1 MKKTENVTENL
12 TAKEFIFKLQNPQ
25 VYTGKEINAV
35 HKTPDENSV
44 HICLVFPDTYEIG
57 MSHDGLKILYHL
69 LNQMENVIAERCFL
83 PEKASIQIF
92 EEYNFPLF
100 SLESKRPLKDFDLI
114 GFSLLSETTFT
125 NVLQVLHM
133 AQVPLRREERDHT
146 HHTHPLIAA
155 GGISAVNPEPLR
167 DFIDIFAVGDG
178 EILFPEIA
186 GILSRIKSQ
195 DLKKD
200 IYLPLFDEI
209 EGIYVPALA
218 PLEKKGRFY
227 IPRLTNEKKRKPVVK
242 TLKTADAIADHNVI
256 VPITNVVFNRLTVEI
271 ARGCPQ
277 NCRFCQAKSYYA
289 PYRTQSLEDTVTYIE
304 EGLKKTGFETFSLS
318 SLSAG
323 DYPWMEQLLPLI
335 PHVISPGTSFS
346 LPSLRPSTLSEELL
360 STISLFRRTGITI
373 VPEAGTERLRRV
385 INKNVTD
392 NEIFQAVELALRH
405 DWQKIKLYFMIGLP
419 TETMEDIE
427 AIVRLLHK
435 IKETAAAARKK
446 INLHASFSA
455 FVPKPHTPLQWAPR
469 EDLRALFRKIDYL
482 RENLKKVKHL
492 DLDFHSPQKGV
503 VETILARGDYRAG
516 ELLLKAFEIGEI
528 FSAWDAEFHYNQ
540 WRPLFEG
547 TELEIF
553 LSEFRTSE
561 PLPWDFF
568 EINYRKEYLIKE
580 YENACAAV
588 ETPSCYDM
596 QCGDCGG
603 CFYPFKRETPVT
615 PASSLASPAVDCME
629 EKKEEVGYNTV
640 RVFYEKTGD
649 FIFLSHLS
657 MMSYLER
664 LIRKSGILFKCS
676 EGFHPRIKLTA
687 LPALPVFASGR
698 EEVMELFVDRGL
710 TAEEILAQL
719 NRVSE
724 SEGFIFKNAVFANR
738 SRPLTKD
745 IHFLEFEIDIPGLCG
760 DSEKRAAVEGLLG
773 ETDRAEWIGDRL
785 VLTMDYA
792 HQGQERFAK
801 IYKFIDPE
809 KQYTVHLT
817 RARVT
822 FKPLLP
828 EVKE

>member
-1 MKKTENVTENL
+1 MKKTENV

-25 VYTGKEINAV
+25 VYTGKEINSI
-35 HKTPDENSV
+35 HKTLNKNSV

-57 MSHDGLKILYHL
+57 MSHDGLKLLYHL

-83 PEKASIQIF
+83 PEKASMSTF
-92 EEYNFPLF
+92 EEYQFPLF
-100 SLESKRPLKDFDLI
+100 ALESKRPLKDFDLI

-125 NVLQVLHM
+125 NVLQVLHT
-133 AQVPLRREERDHT
+133 AQIPLRRDERDHT
-146 HHTHPLIAA
+146 FPIIAA

-178 EILFPEIA
+178 EVLFPEIA
-186 GILSRIKSQ
+186 DILSRIRGRGLTKGT
-195 DLKKD
+195 
-200 IYLPLFDEI
+200 YLPLFDEV

-218 PLEKKGRFY
+218 PLEKQGRFY
-227 IPRLTNEKKRKPVVK
+227 LPQLSKQKKRKAVIK
-242 TLKTADAIADHNVI
+242 SIRTADSIAGHNVI
-256 VPITNVVFNRLTVEI
+256 VPVTNVVFNRLTVEI

-289 PYRTQSLEDTVTYIE
+289 PYRTQSLEDSITYIE

-323 DYPWMEQLLPLI
+323 DYPWMEQLLSLI
-335 PHVISPGTSFS
+335 PRVITPGTSFS
-346 LPSLRPSTLSEELL
+346 LPSLRPSTLSTELL

-373 VPEAGTERLRRV
+373 VPEAGTKRLRRV

-392 NEIFQAVELALRH
+392 NEIFQAVELALSH
-405 DWQKIKLYFMIGLP
+405 NWQKIKLYFMIGLP
-419 TETMEDIE
+419 TETMEDIDG
-427 AIVRLLHK
+427 IVRLLLK
-435 IKETAAAARKK
+435 IKETAATARKK

-469 EDLRALFRKIDYL
+469 EDLRSLFRKIDYL
-482 RENLKKVKHL
+482 KENLKKVKYL

-516 ELLLKAFEIGEI
+516 ELLMKAFELGEI
-528 FSAWDAEFHYNQ
+528 FTAWDAEFQYNQ

-553 LSEFRTSE
+553 LSELSTTE

-568 EINYRKEYLIKE
+568 DLNYRKEYLIKE
-580 YENACAAV
+580 YEKACAAV
-588 ETPSCYDM
+588 ETPSCSDM
-596 QCGDCGG
+596 QCSECRG
-603 CFYPFKRETPVT
+603 CFYPFKREIRVPSIST
-615 PASSLASPAVDCME
+615 AAVDHAE
-629 EKKEEVGYNTV
+629 EKKEVEYNTV

-649 FIFLSHLS
+649 FIFFSHLS
-657 MMSYLER
+657 MMSFIER
-664 LIRKSGILFKCS
+664 LIRKAGILFKCT

-687 LPALPVFASGR
+687 LPALPVFASGL
-698 EEVMELFVDRGL
+698 EEVVELFVDRRL
-710 TAEEILAQL
+710 TSEEILERL

-724 SEGFIFKNAVFANR
+724 AEGFLFKKVVIADR

-745 IHFLEFEIDIPGLCG
+745 IHFLEFEIRIPGLSG
-760 DSEKRAAVEGLLG
+760 DKEKMTAVESLLA
-773 ETDRAEWIGDRL
+773 ETEQANWIDDRL
-785 VLTMDYA
+785 VLVMDYA

-801 IYKFIDPE
+801 IYKLIDPE

-817 RARVT
+817 RTRVT
-822 FKPLLP
+822 FKLLLP
-828 EVKE
+828 EERK